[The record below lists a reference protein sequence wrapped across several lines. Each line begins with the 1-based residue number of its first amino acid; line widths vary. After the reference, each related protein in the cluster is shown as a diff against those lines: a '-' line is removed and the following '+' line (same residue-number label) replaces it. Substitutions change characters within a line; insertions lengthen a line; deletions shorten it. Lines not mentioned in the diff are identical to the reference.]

1 MNSPPTVINF
11 FFGNQTEVPEIVVEG
26 GKVTINGKQIQ
37 LQQSKPIEKP
47 NTPESTESLG
57 FDEEAI
63 ASIKD
68 SIRKGLEKLEELEA
82 SRKKKTV
89 GGESLQR
96 FSDRR
101 SSPTR
106 QPVKKPVKKP
116 KFSQDTERVIKKWNK
131 EGLVVKNYDDSDF
144 IGYQDVS
151 PQESLEL
158 LHQIAN

>member
-82 SRKKKTV
+82 SRKKK
-89 GGESLQR
+89 S
-96 FSDRR
+96 
-101 SSPTR
+101 
-106 QPVKKPVKKP
+106 VKKPMKTPVKKP
-116 KFSQDTERVIKKWNK
+116 KFSKDTERVIKKWNK